1 MLKSLVLATS
11 LLVGAN
17 ANIKADSSMGKS
29 LLKSARRLEDGDDDG
44 EIDYTYVAN
53 YSIKFQGCHHVSQ
66 WNAEVDEDNDVRM
79 QTVRLARF
87 RLCPS
92 GTCSNDKAIGCTS
105 GFGDYIVDLDTFL
118 ASYLQDKQETEEY
131 NCEYA
136 QNNIC
141 GCDADDV
148 DDEDTCLNTCYAN
161 NGLSYC
167 IEDEDEGEQFQ
178 AVDYA
183 ACAQY
188 EYEADDDANRRRLD
202 EAEEEVQYFI
212 GAYCAN
218 QGGDVRL
225 GFFSDDTCTTKSETS
240 YSALTGSSLP
250 YSTESLVSSKCVSCK
265 EVAEEQDENGD
276 DADAQDEDQVKE
288 MCEEM
293 YTAAGKCES
302 YMGIQYPTET
312 ACNYLEGIK
321 ITTDDGIIRTSST
334 RASKGAAVAIGLFA
348 TTAILLGAYVHFLQT
363 KLGSK
368 VGLLSQ

>member
-1 MLKSLVLATS
+1 M
-11 LLVGAN
+11 G
-17 ANIKADSSMGKS
+17 GKS
-29 LLKSARRLEDGDDDG
+29 LLKSARRLEDGDDDA

-87 RLCPS
+87 RLCPT

-118 ASYLQDKQETEEY
+118 ASYLTDKQNTEEY

-148 DDEDTCLNTCYAN
+148 DDED
-161 NGLSYC
+161 
-167 IEDEDEGEQFQ
+167 EGDQFD
-178 AVDYA
+178 ALDYA
-183 ACAQY
+183 VCAQY

-212 GAYCAN
+212 GAYCAD
-218 QGGDVRL
+218 QGGEVRL

-240 YSALTGSSLP
+240 YSSLTGSSLP
-250 YSTESLVSSKCVSCK
+250 YSGESLISSNCISCQ
-265 EVAEEQDENGD
+265 EVAEEQDGD

-288 MCEEM
+288 ICEEM
-293 YTAAGKCES
+293 YMAAGKCES

-312 ACNYLEGIK
+312 ACNYLEGVK
-321 ITTDDGIIRTSST
+321 ITRDDGIMVTSST

-348 TTAILLGAYVHFLQT
+348 TTAILLGAYVYFLQT
-363 KLGSK
+363 KLGGK
-368 VGLLSQ
+368 ARLSTQ

>member
-87 RLCPS
+87 RLCPT

-167 IEDEDEGEQFQ
+167 IEDEDEGEQFE
-178 AVDYA
+178 AMNYA

-188 EYEADDDANRRRLD
+188 DYQANDDAYRRRLD

-212 GAYCAN
+212 GAYCAD
-218 QGGDVRL
+218 QGGDVRF
-225 GFFSDDTCTTKSETS
+225 GFFSDDTCTQFSETS
-240 YSALTGSSLP
+240 YYALTGSSLP
-250 YSTESLVSSKCVSCK
+250 YSTESLISDECLSCK
-265 EVAEEQDENGD
+265 NVDEDANQD
-276 DADAQDEDQVKE
+276 DAAEAEDQVKE
-288 MCEEM
+288 MCEEIYM
-293 YTAAGKCES
+293 DAGKCES
-302 YMGIQYPTET
+302 DMGIQYPSEDG
-312 ACNYLEGIK
+312 CSYIEGIK
-321 ITTDDGIIRTSST
+321 ITRDDGIIRTSST

-348 TTAILLGAYVHFLQT
+348 TTAIFLGAYVYYLRT
-363 KLGSK
+363 KLGHAK
-368 VGLLSQ
+368 INLSAQ

>member
-17 ANIKADSSMGKS
+17 ADIKADSSMGRS
-29 LLKSARRLEDGDDDG
+29 LLKTARRLEDGDDDG

-79 QTVRLARF
+79 KIVRLARF
-87 RLCPS
+87 RLCPT
-92 GTCSNDKAIGCTS
+92 GTCNNSKTAGCES
-105 GFGDYIVDLDTFL
+105 GYGDYIVDLDTFL
-118 ASYLQDKQETEEY
+118 TSYLTDKQTTEEY

-141 GCDADDV
+141 GCDGDDV
-148 DDEDTCLNTCYAN
+148 DDEDGCLNTCYAN

-167 IEDEDEGEQFQ
+167 IQDEDEGDQFD
-178 AVDYA
+178 ALDYA
-183 ACAQY
+183 VCAQY

-212 GAYCAN
+212 GAYCAD
-218 QGGDVRL
+218 QGGEVRL
-225 GFFSDDTCTTKSETS
+225 GFFSDDSCTEKSETS
-240 YSALTGSSLP
+240 YSSLTGSSLP
-250 YSTESLVSSKCVSCK
+250 YSGESLISSNCISCQ
-265 EVAEEQDENGD
+265 EPVEEQDGD

-288 MCEEM
+288 ICEEM
-293 YTAAGKCES
+293 YMAAGKCES

-321 ITTDDGIIRTSST
+321 ITRDDGIMVTSST

-348 TTAILLGAYVHFLQT
+348 TTAILLGAYVYFLQT
-363 KLGSK
+363 KLGGK
-368 VGLLSQ
+368 AGLSTQ